1 MDFRRIKLTICTL
14 TTSILG
20 VITIMYEKY
29 IQGLVEITGSQ
40 YMTSFTLLYIT
51 IIFTCISGFYY
62 LKTSFSYSGF
72 DAFLCGVIGI
82 GHVVAMVLGL
92 IALLKIDFGESWLG
106 MLILAILFIILVA
119 HYANKNFNES
129 KE

>member
-1 MDFRRIKLTICTL
+1 
-14 TTSILG
+14 
-20 VITIMYEKY
+20 MYEKY

-51 IIFTCISGFYY
+51 IISTCISGFYY